1 MNRQKGLALPSLFS
15 ARLPPWNVSDLPDPP
30 PPTLHNKIR
39 FAGPGAILLA
49 LSIGAGEWLIGPA
62 VAVQYGPA
70 LMGVATFGIAAQLF
84 FNLEAIR
91 YTLYTGE
98 PIYGGFLRLR
108 PGPRFW
114 AQFYI
119 GLVFVQQAWPAIA
132 ASAAIPLVAIF
143 CGNLPTARQA
153 SFLHWTTILL
163 LLLALLPLCF
173 GGTVERMLE
182 ILSKLMVGLVL
193 SFLLVVNLFF
203 VPWEVWGRTLGGFFQ
218 VANISGNID
227 WPLLGA
233 LAATAAAGGLPNL
246 TITNWMRDKGYGMGS
261 RTGAIPSAFGG
272 SRVQVSP
279 LGTVFDLTEANLQRW
294 RTWTRFVHFDQVWVW
309 AGGAFLG
316 MYLNVNLAVGIIP
329 PGTKMSGMA
338 IGVYQAKAMAESLWV
353 GFWVLAL
360 LNGFWILFSTQLGN
374 TDMVA
379 RTVTDL
385 LWLGGERLRTARG
398 IKVQT
403 IYYVIAGFYTSLGIV
418 LIHFATPLTF
428 LKIIANLGGLVM
440 VIGGVQILL
449 VNRKLLPPLLQ
460 PTWWRELGL
469 AGCVIFYAA
478 FQLRIG
484 IALLGH

>member
-1 MNRQKGLALPSLFS
+1 MNRQKGPVRPSLFS
-15 ARLPPWNVSDLPDPP
+15 AQLPPWNVADLPEPP
-30 PPTLHNKIR
+30 PPTFRNRVR

-49 LSIGAGEWLIGPA
+49 LSIGAGEWLLGPA
-62 VAVQYGPA
+62 IAVQYGPS
-70 LMGVATFGIAAQLF
+70 LLGVVTLGIVGQLF
-84 FNLEAIR
+84 FNLEGIR
-91 YTLYTGE
+91 YTLCTGE

-114 AQFYI
+114 TPFYI
-119 GLVFVQQAWPAIA
+119 GLVFVQQAWPAMA

-143 CGNLPTARQA
+143 YGGLPTARYA
-153 SFLHWTTILL
+153 PFLHWVAVLL
-163 LLLALLPLCF
+163 LLIALLLLCF

-193 SFLLVVNLFF
+193 SFLFVVNLFF
-203 VPWEVWGRTLGGFFQ
+203 VPWQVWGRTLWGFLQ
-218 VANISGNID
+218 VPNIRGNID

-246 TITNWMRDKGYGMGS
+246 TITNWIRDKGYGMGS

-272 SRVQVSP
+272 SLGQVSP
-279 LGTVFDLTEANLQRW
+279 FGTVFNLTEANLLRW
-294 RTWTRFVHFDQVWVW
+294 RAWTRFVHFDQIWIW

-316 MYLNVNLAVGIIP
+316 MYLNVNLAMGIIP

-338 IGVYQAKAMAESLWV
+338 IGVYQAKYMAESLWV
-353 GFWVLAL
+353 GFWALAL

-385 LWLGGERLRTARG
+385 LWLGGERLRTTRG
-398 IKVQT
+398 VKVQT
-403 IYYVIAGFYTSLGIV
+403 IYYAMAGLYTSLGIV

-440 VIGGVQILL
+440 VIGGIQILL
-449 VNRKLLPPLLQ
+449 VNRKLLPPVLQ
-460 PTWWRELGL
+460 PTWWRQLGL
-469 AGCVIFYAA
+469 VGCVIFYAA

-484 IALLGH
+484 ATLLGG